1 MASFATA
8 QKFVLHFGAF
18 KDMSIDDIAGT
29 DSGLLYLDNLFA
41 IMEKKHAGGELWPRE
56 AFLHDCPCWRAL
68 RAHRRRRPLGSP
80 LLKFYNFLVCCSV
93 LWPSSILLRLSYPR
107 IL

>member
-56 AFLHDCPCWRAL
+56 AFLHDCLQAFLSDPGIAKDLDAL
-68 RAHRRRRPLGSP
+68 AGERFAPIDGGGRSG
-80 LLKFYNFLVCCSV
+80 
-93 LWPSSILLRLSYPR
+93 RLS
-107 IL
+107 